1 MNCIC
6 KEKGCNG
13 LCDYAIGGRILR
25 LLTEANT
32 IQTSVGDS
40 EVDTYSNSKLE
51 VVGHQIYKG
60 ESSSKIMKYTQG
72 LMLLT
77 EKKLPGTDGVNP
89 YKALEGFVTRNKL
102 DPGTLNYLKDFEKR
116 RLIIMPFKPGQVCK
130 IRVHTTDFRGVTKE
144 SEVKTEIDSI
154 KCSIH
159 EVEGKEST
167 YEPMTQVITEWTD
180 SKNKTRA
187 SANLE
192 EYGKRFYIPDLE
204 MGVTKEVKDLGLIK
218 LSKYG
223 YVHPIEVSKG
233 NLVLIVDNCNVY
245 MKSKSNNSIAT
256 IGEWQDSKLV
266 LDSKVDTW
274 MGIGPLIS
282 LLEKCQNYIGR
293 YRKYIAP
300 YRTTSC
306 NYIEL

>member
-13 LCDYAIGGRILR
+13 LCDYAIGGRLLR

-32 IQTSVGDS
+32 IQTSIGDS
-40 EVDTYSNSKLE
+40 ETDTYTNNKLE
-51 VVGHQIYKG
+51 VIGHQMYK
-60 ESSSKIMKYTQG
+60 SDNPSKIMKYTQG
-72 LMLLT
+72 LSVLT

-89 YKALEGFVTRNKL
+89 YKALECFVNRNHL

-130 IRVHTTDFRGVTKE
+130 IRVYSTDQKGVTKE
-144 SEVKTEIDSI
+144 SEIKTEIHSI
-154 KCSIH
+154 KYGIQ

-167 YEPMTQVITEWTD
+167 YQAVTQVITDWTD
-180 SKNKTRA
+180 IKNKTRA
-187 SANLE
+187 MANLE
-192 EYGKRFYIPDLE
+192 EYGSRFHIPDLE
-204 MGVTKEVKDLGLIK
+204 MGLTKEVKELGLIK
-218 LSKYG
+218 VSKYG
-223 YVHPIEVSKG
+223 YVRPIEISKG
-233 NLVLIVDNCNVY
+233 SLTLIVDNCNVY
-245 MKSKSNNSIAT
+245 MKAKTNNSIAI

-266 LDSKVDTW
+266 LDSKVNTW
-274 MGIGPLIS
+274 MGIDQLVS